1 VLFRFATEDIKVGD
15 SVLPKGEALIVSY
28 GAIGRDELQYGP
40 TAGDFDATRS
50 PNRHISFGFGPHV
63 CPGAALSRLEA
74 GVALPA
80 LFARFPELDLAVPAS
95 ELRNKPVV
103 TQNDLFDLPVRLGG

>member
-1 VLFRFATEDIKVGD
+1 M
-15 SVLPKGEALIVSY
+15 S
-28 GAIGRDELQYGP
+28 
-40 TAGDFDATRS
+40 
-50 PNRHISFGFGPHV
+50 RHISFGHGPHV

-103 TQNDLFDLPVRLGG
+103 TQNDLYDLPVRLGG